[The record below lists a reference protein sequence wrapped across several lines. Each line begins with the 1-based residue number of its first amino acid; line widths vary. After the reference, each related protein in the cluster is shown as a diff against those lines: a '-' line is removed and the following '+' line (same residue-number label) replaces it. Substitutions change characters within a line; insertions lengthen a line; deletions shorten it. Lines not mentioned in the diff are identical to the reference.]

1 RFYKRNGWV
10 YCCANPKHDETD
22 FYQLQLRA

>member
-1 RFYKRNGWV
+1 FYKRNGWV

>member
-1 RFYKRNGWV
+1 KRNGWV